1 MTDLLHRCVKSDY
14 ILSVSHHSLIILRKE
29 QSCIQFQVPA
39 ALLTFSTCVS
49 VCLHI
54 YTLCACGSGVP
65 AGCAG
70 ARGTKPAHS
79 EAMH

>member
-14 ILSVSHHSLIILRKE
+14 ILSVSCHSLVRKE
-29 QSCIQFQVPA
+29 QFCIQFQVPA
-39 ALLTFSTCVS
+39 AVAPFFPRLSACVFTHS
-49 VCLHI
+49 CV
-54 YTLCACGSGVP
+54 CGSGVP

-70 ARGTKPAHS
+70 VRGTKPAHS